1 MKSCRFCYSVSNM
14 SEHSLYNKLKA
25 LWEALENTYVGYRMS
40 IFKKASE
47 VAALILINLI
57 ALLIAF
63 EIFGAIANS
72 AATSKQTSQAIH
84 DIENL
89 LCNPVV
95 SDVYSE
101 TGNTS
106 GTGNHVDM
114 LSIIVFQTDDSI
126 EEIIEK
132 LQDKYDF
139 NEWYCRIEAPGD
151 IQEKPDVYKNL
162 TLPDKTDNCYIFYLN
177 RSAPFRGN
185 IAGH

>member
-1 MKSCRFCYSVSNM
+1 
-14 SEHSLYNKLKA
+14 
-25 LWEALENTYVGYRMS
+25 MS
-40 IFKKASE
+40 IFKKTAK
-47 VAALILINLI
+47 AAVLIPIILI
-57 ALLIAF
+57 ALFIAF
-63 EIFGAIANS
+63 EIFGAIVNS
-72 AATSKQTSQAIH
+72 AATSKQTSQVIH
-84 DIENL
+84 DIETL
-89 LCNPVV
+89 LHDPVV
-95 SDVYSE
+95 SDAYSE

-126 EEIIEK
+126 KEIIEK

-139 NEWYCRIEAPGD
+139 NEWYCRVEVLGD

-162 TLPDKTDNCYIFYLN
+162 TLPDKADNCYVFYLN